1 MCPKS
6 LCSLYFALLGLE
18 CAFPVGSFFFFY
30 FFFFTNTGKETK
42 FLLFSDPERIFFIYF
57 SLYFYKKCRYLSGI
71 KKKHTKAPVSLC
83 FTAVEENNSMKKKTK
98 RCSIKSE
105 SGTPA
110 ITEVFEVEF
119 LSLSARVHPAL
130 LWQPLRN
137 IAATLSAHCPAD
149 ALEVSMA
156 TRMASRDCEG
166 QSEPINGTM
175 LRDKKKKKSKIRI
188 KSQIMLLVTFIPALP
203 KMSVCVCFM
212 FACFPSLPLSYC
224 LCKPVMTVC
233 CQCIGCTGGRTW
245 MPFFFLG
252 HWLFWLLTTMLL
264 LHCKA
269 KAL

>member
-1 MCPKS
+1 M
-6 LCSLYFALLGLE
+6 LHCSRRKQFYEKKDKKMFNQIWIRDPCNHRGIWSRVPLVVCSCSSSVAMTASEKHCSNIVCTLPSWCTWGLYGNQNGITWLWRTIRANQWDN
-18 CAFPVGSFFFFY
+18 V
-30 FFFFTNTGKETK
+30 
-42 FLLFSDPERIFFIYF
+42 ER
-57 SLYFYKKCRYLSGI
+57 
-71 KKKHTKAPVSLC
+71 
-83 FTAVEENNSMKKKTK
+83 
-98 RCSIKSE
+98 
-105 SGTPA
+105 
-110 ITEVFEVEF
+110 
-119 LSLSARVHPAL
+119 
-130 LWQPLRN
+130 Q
-137 IAATLSAHCPAD
+137 
-149 ALEVSMA
+149 
-156 TRMASRDCEG
+156 
-166 QSEPINGTM
+166 
-175 LRDKKKKKSKIRI
+175 KKKKSKIRI